1 MKLTEIY
8 LREILLKEV
17 FSDLKEILQIDETAK
32 NKLQSLLDD
41 ADELLFKPFGITKK
55 DHKKYVIT
63 GSAQLHLYPLLKRAL
78 GLDQPGDLDLVI
90 PGEAEWDHLKKYLEK
105 EEDFEGEVEELYK
118 KRIYRPNDDIE
129 AFQEW
134 NPPGAKVAST
144 SEIMSNSEKIGD
156 YNYMSFEDIINYK
169 MDLNR
174 DKEQEIV
181 NLVNAYKEAKS
192 NEEKDEIFKKILRS
206 TRIEKSG
213 QIRIPYSDEEE
224 PVKKF
229 FKSIKEE

>member
-17 FSDLKEILQIDETAK
+17 FSNLKEILQIDESAK

-41 ADELLFKPFGITKK
+41 ADELLFKPFGITKN
-55 DHKKYVIT
+55 DHKKYIIT

-90 PGEAEWDHLKKYLEK
+90 PGKAEWDHLKKYLEK
-105 EEDFEGEVEELYK
+105 EEIFDGEIEELYK
-118 KRIYRPNDDIE
+118 KGIYRPNDDIE
-129 AFQEW
+129 AFRIW
-134 NPPGAKVAST
+134 NPPGAKSVST
-144 SEIMSNSEKIGD
+144 SEIMRKSEKIDG

-181 NLVNAYKEAKS
+181 DLVNAYKEAKS
-192 NEEKDEIFKKILRS
+192 KEEQLKIVKKILRS
-206 TRIEKSG
+206 ARVEKSG

>member
-8 LREILLKEV
+8 LKELLLKEV
-17 FSDLKEILQIDETAK
+17 WSDLKEILQIDEAAAK
-32 NKLQSLLDD
+32 TLKSLLDD
-41 ADELLFKPFGITKK
+41 ADELLFKPFGIKK
-55 DHKKYVIT
+55 NNHKKYVVS
-63 GSAQLHLYPLLKRAL
+63 GSAQLHLYPLLKQAL
-78 GLDQPGDLDLVI
+78 GLEKPGDLDLVI
-90 PGEAEWDHLKKYLEK
+90 PGDAEWKHLKQYLEDNGTW
-105 EEDFEGEVEELYK
+105 EEHKDNYE
-118 KRIYRPNDDIE
+118 KRIYRPNNDIE

-144 SEIMSNSEKIGD
+144 SEIMSNSDKVGD
-156 YNYMSFEDIINYK
+156 YNFMSFEDIIDYK
-169 MDLNR
+169 MDLSR
-174 DKEQEIV
+174 EKEQEII
-181 NLVNAYKEAKS
+181 NLIKDYKNAQSEAEKS
-192 NEEKDEIFKKILRS
+192 EIVKKILKS

>member
-1 MKLTEIY
+1 MRLTEIY

-17 FSDLKEILQIDETAK
+17 FSDLKEILQIDESEK
-32 NKLQSLLDD
+32 NKLQSLLKQ
-41 ADELLFKPFGITKK
+41 ADKLLFEPFGITKD

-90 PGEAEWDHLKKYLEK
+90 PGKAEWDHLKKYLEK

-134 NPPGAKVAST
+134 NPPGAKAAST
-144 SEIMSNSEKIGD
+144 SEIMRKSEVIDG
-156 YNYMSFEDIINYK
+156 YNYMNFEDIINYK

-181 NLVNAYKEAKS
+181 DLVKAYKKAKS
-192 NEEKDEIFKKILRS
+192 KDEQLKIVKKILRS
-206 TRIEKSG
+206 ARVEKSG

-229 FKSIKEE
+229 FSSIKEE